1 MNVAD
6 ALDGVERLFLDTAP
20 VIYFL
25 ERNPKYFSRMESF
38 FRIRRQKGILL
49 VTSPVTLAECLVHP
63 LKQGLTELAQTYR
76 QVIVDDAGAE
86 YHHIC
91 PHSAERA
98 ARLRATVSISLM
110 DALQVG
116 VALSAGCQAFFT
128 NDRHLSRISDL
139 PVILLEDLEH

>member
-63 LKQGLTELAQTYR
+63 LKQGLK
-76 QVIVDDAGAE
+76 
-86 YHHIC
+86 
-91 PHSAERA
+91 
-98 ARLRATVSISLM
+98 
-110 DALQVG
+110 
-116 VALSAGCQAFFT
+116 
-128 NDRHLSRISDL
+128 RIAK
-139 PVILLEDLEH
+139 